1 MVRLRVKE
9 VAEARGWKLSTLA
22 REAKVYL
29 NTASRYWHNTT
40 SSYDVDILTRF
51 ARVLGVRF
59 TDLIDDTD
67 TLSSD
72 EEKRAA

>member
-9 VAEARGWKLSTLA
+9 VAEERGWKLSSLA

-40 SSYDVDILTRF
+40 SSYDVEIMVKF

-59 TDLIDDTD
+59 TELIDDTEMIP
-67 TLSSD
+67 D
-72 EEKRAA
+72 EEKQVA